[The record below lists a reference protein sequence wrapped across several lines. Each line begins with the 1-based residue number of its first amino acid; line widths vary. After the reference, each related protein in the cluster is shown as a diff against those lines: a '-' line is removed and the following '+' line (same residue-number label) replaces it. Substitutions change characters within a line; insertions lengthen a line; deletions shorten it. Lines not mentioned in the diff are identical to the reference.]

1 MKISRNDPC
10 PCDSG
15 KKYKKC
21 CLMQQQSPAQP
32 DGVAETF
39 AEVRQLLK
47 GKDFASLEEAN
58 AFLSTH
64 MHQRNQA
71 PRVDFSGLSPEQMTR
86 FLHYPFDSPELVA
99 FTDSIVGEPTAP
111 ILTLFGLLVEAI
123 GEQGLKPTANGNL
136 PRNFCREAALSYWGE
151 EVHRERI
158 RHSNINKEEDFFDLH
173 VTRLVAELAGLIR
186 KYRGKFILS
195 RDCRRLLD
203 EQGMA
208 GIFPRL
214 LRAYAQKFNW
224 AYRDG
229 YPDLGFVQQ
238 AFLFTLYLL
247 HRHGNNWKPH
257 TFYAGSFLR
266 AFPRVLDEVPAV
278 SYRTPE
284 ETVRSCYTHRTLE
297 CFVGFFGLAEVE
309 KISKERYSYNFR
321 VKKLP
326 LLDAAVCF
334 RV

>member
-10 PCDSG
+10 PCGSG

-21 CLMQQQSPAQP
+21 CLGRQQSPAQP

-47 GKDFASLEEAN
+47 GKDFDSLEEAN
-58 AFLSTH
+58 AFLSTQ
-64 MHQRNQA
+64 MRQRNQA
-71 PRVDFSGLSPEQMTR
+71 PQKDFDGLSSEQMHR
-86 FLHYPFDSPELVA
+86 FLHFPFESDGLVVFPERL
-99 FTDSIVGEPTAP
+99 GEEPTAP
-111 ILTLFGLLVEAI
+111 IMTLFGLLVEAI
-123 GEQGLKPTANGNL
+123 GEQGLKPTAKGNL

-151 EVHRERI
+151 EVHRERTQYG
-158 RHSNINKEEDFFDLH
+158 NINKEEDFFDLR

-214 LRAYAQKFNW
+214 LRTYAQKFNW

-238 AFLFTLYLL
+238 SFLFILYLL

-257 TFYAGSFLR
+257 TFYADSFLK
-266 AFPRVLDEVPAV
+266 AFPRVLDQVPAA

-284 ETVRSCYTHRTLE
+284 ETVRSCYTHRALE

-309 KISKERYSYNFR
+309 KISKERYSYNYR